1 MKIALPPLVLPPHSI
16 SEDPPPAPP
25 ASSLILPNQIL
36 IKEDERVK
44 GVSKRLQAGYAETTG
59 VRKTMEDRLVICGSL
74 RSRDDEDY
82 FAVFDGHNGVAS
94 AKYCAGKMHIKLMEL
109 LDSEEDPTSLF
120 KATFHLTNTELEK
133 HNTAGGTTAVVA
145 YFKGNDMYI
154 ANVGDSRAVVCR
166 NRQALR
172 ITTDHKPDLQV
183 ERERIEKNGG
193 WVKNG
198 GITGTLTV
206 SRALGDF
213 SYKPFIT
220 CEPDVF
226 GPYCFTDDS
235 HQFLILACDGLW
247 DVVSDEQAV
256 EIVLTTKNAEE
267 AAVRLRDQAFNSKS
281 QDNISV
287 LVVFFPNFINY
298 LYFNHNNSNNNNI
311 TTENDPAESGGGVK
325 SKKTRSIRKN
335 PTRIIDEKNQEQQTG
350 PTPLAKTQSKS
361 RKKKGVDPKNGTLK
375 SKSRPRRTESFGE
388 KVKNKGKTED

>member
-16 SEDPPPAPP
+16 SDDPPIAPP
-25 ASSLILPNQIL
+25 SSGLILPNQIL

-109 LDSEEDPTSLF
+109 LDSEEDPISLF

-133 HNTAGGTTAVVA
+133 HTTQGGTTAVVA

-154 ANVGDSRAVVCR
+154 ANVGDSRAVLCR
-166 NRQALR
+166 NRQAQR
-172 ITTDHKPDLQV
+172 ITTDHKPDLQL
-183 ERERIEKNGG
+183 ERERIERNGG

-247 DVVSDEQAV
+247 DVVSDEEAV
-256 EIVLTTKNAEE
+256 EIVLSTKNAEE
-267 AAVRLRDQAFNSKS
+267 AAVRLRDHAFNSQS

-298 LYFNHNNSNNNNI
+298 LYFNHNNNI
-311 TTENDPAESGGGVK
+311 TTETESEQLTAESSG
-325 SKKTRSIRKN
+325 SKNNKKARAIKKQPTKIEDRNIPIPLSKT
-335 PTRIIDEKNQEQQTG
+335 T
-350 PTPLAKTQSKS
+350 SK
-361 RKKKGVDPKNGTLK
+361 RKKKGVDPKNATIK
-375 SKSRPRRTESFGE
+375 SKNIPRPRRTDSFGE